1 MEDRRGAGEAIRCLR
16 DEGIGFRL
24 RENLRPYTTFKIGG
38 EASLFVEPA
47 DERETA
53 AAIRVLCKTSPL
65 FDFPEKAIAIVLGK
79 GSNLLICDGVVSTPV
94 LFTGR
99 LVWIE
104 AMDSC
109 KVRVGGGTPLAH
121 LLSFCVAE
129 GLSGLEPLSGIPA
142 TIGGMAVMNAGAFGQ
157 SLSELV
163 EEVVLINWE
172 GEREVLKGNEITWSY
187 RDSSLRGRGVVGEV
201 MLRLSK
207 SNSDIVKEAI
217 REHQK
222 KRRERQPLNLPSAGS
237 AFKNPAGHYAGELI
251 EKAGLKGERRG
262 DAVISEKHANFIVNI
277 GSAAC
282 SDVLELI
289 DYAKRVVFEKFG
301 VRLEEEIEY
310 VC

>member
-65 FDFPEKAIAIVLGK
+65 FDLPEKAIAIVLGK
-79 GSNLLICDGVVSTPV
+79 GSNLLVCDGVVSTPV

-104 AMDSC
+104 AMGGC
-109 KVRVGGGTPLAH
+109 EVGVGGGTPLAQ

-172 GEREVLKGNEITWSY
+172 GEREVLKGNEITWGY
-187 RDSSLRGRGVVGEV
+187 RGSSLKGRGVVGV
-201 MLRLSK
+201 VVLRLSK
-207 SNSDIVKEAI
+207 SSSDSVKKAI

-222 KRRERQPLNLPSAGS
+222 KRRTRQPLNLPSAGS
-237 AFKNPAGHYAGELI
+237 AFKNPPGHYAGELI

-277 GSAAC
+277 GNAAC